1 MQLSLSPT
9 CLGVARKRVVSLAGP
24 RARCGLPCRLTVVRA
39 TEEASDPVT
48 KAKSGP
54 AGTGTD
60 TDTDSDRFAS
70 KDLIDDVLDPTELG
84 GRGEGWFVAQ
94 LVAFAVLLFPPAG
107 LTGAVDSLAL
117 LSLLSGLALASI
129 ALYNLGPSLSPLP
142 KPRKNHAL
150 VTDGIYG
157 LSRHPMYGGV
167 LLAALGLSVL
177 SHNETRL
184 LTTIGLWWILEN
196 KANLEE
202 AALEE
207 LYPEYP
213 VYKAKVKKFIPYLF

>member
-1 MQLSLSPT
+1 MQLSLSPAFS
-9 CLGVARKRVVSLAGP
+9 VAPKPVSCKRTVSLAAP
-24 RARCGLPCRLTVVRA
+24 RSRYGVPRRLSMVRA
-39 TEEASDPVT
+39 TDDASDPVP
-48 KAKSGP
+48 KAKSG
-54 AGTGTD
+54 ASTD
-60 TDTDSDRFAS
+60 ADMFAS
-70 KDLIDDVLDPTELG
+70 KDLIEDVLDTSELG
-84 GRGEGWFVAQ
+84 SRGEGWFVAQ
-94 LVAFAVLLFPPAG
+94 LAAFAVLLFPPAG

-117 LSLLSGLALASI
+117 LCLVSGLTLASI
-129 ALYNLGPSLSPLP
+129 SLYNLGPSLSPLP

-150 VTDGIYG
+150 VTDGLYA

-184 LTTIGLWWILEN
+184 LTTIGLWWILDN

-202 AALEE
+202 KALEE

-213 VYKAKVKKFIPYLF
+213 QYKAKVKKFIPYLL